1 MLPAVLLPGAPL
13 TALLSPLQMVGLT
26 VVAIFYTPCIATMEA
41 LRRELGAPS
50 ALAIVLFDTAFAL
63 LLGGIALRLLAPFF

>member
-1 MLPAVLLPGAPL
+1 
-13 TALLSPLQMVGLT
+13 MVGLT